1 MPEPRVPSDKVPRPP
16 RPGSSE
22 ELQRALDPHRDEERR
37 SVEAEVAARL
47 RTRGVLLTGTET
59 ADEVADLLDAVDQFD
74 AAVEAHGGD
83 LFVDTPTA
91 LHSDRVEQPDN
102 VAYVLP
108 TRAAHEAVASYLA
121 RVAAAVSR
129 LR

>member
-1 MPEPRVPSDKVPRPP
+1 MPEPRVPSDKVPRP
-16 RPGSSE
+16 RTSSFE
-22 ELQRALDPHRDEERR
+22 DTQRALDPHRDEERQ

-47 RTRGVLLTGTET
+47 RTRGVLLTGAET

-91 LHSDRVEQPDN
+91 LNSDRVEQPDD

-108 TRAAHEAVASYLA
+108 TRAAHEAVASYIT
-121 RVAAAVSR
+121 RVTAAVSR